1 MRFDITLPTT
11 LSTSNFFREWITHTE
26 VSNPLF
32 CDMWLF
38 PSTRIHMKHVKKAM
52 IFMIDIFIDIL
63 KKNAF
68 FEGGYL
74 KITQENR
81 LFAVLLHKII

>member
-1 MRFDITLPTT
+1 
-11 LSTSNFFREWITHTE
+11 
-26 VSNPLF
+26 
-32 CDMWLF
+32 
-38 PSTRIHMKHVKKAM
+38 MKHVKKAM